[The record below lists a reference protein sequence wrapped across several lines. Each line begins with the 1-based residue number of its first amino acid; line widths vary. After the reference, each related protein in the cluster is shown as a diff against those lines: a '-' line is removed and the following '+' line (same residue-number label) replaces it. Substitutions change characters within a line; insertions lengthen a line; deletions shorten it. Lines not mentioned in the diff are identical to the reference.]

1 MSDYGKEEIAA
12 LVKLEKAFTEEQMNA
27 VIDYIEFK
35 LKYQSEW
42 VQFND
47 DELKEKLHY
56 DIRQHR
62 HQENGEVYK
71 PF

>member
-12 LVKLEKAFTEEQMNA
+12 LVKLEKAFTEEQLSA
-27 VIDYIEFK
+27 VIEYVEFK

-42 VQFND
+42 VQFED
-47 DELKEKLHY
+47 KDLKETLHR